1 MTAALG
7 YGLYLLPGV
16 AQLAWVARLG
26 GLRLLSRYPSLALY
40 LLFATLSSWVVL
52 TAHHLYHFDSEAYL
66 WFFVVTQRVGW
77 TLLLCVVLE
86 IYQRMIAGYE
96 GLGRLGRLV
105 MYGAVGA
112 LAVVLT
118 FLLLL
123 DKPDGALGQW
133 RNFWFRQER
142 SVYLGLCVLS
152 VVLAG
157 FGAYF
162 HLHAGKNVVVVF
174 GAFGALFA
182 GQAFVLTLVEQFDGM
197 VGWKDTALPLWHG
210 TCLLWGAAAFS
221 RRGEDLPVKEPLG
234 LAAGAGA
241 EPVLVRRLEG
251 LNRTLLR
258 MLKP

>member
-16 AQLAWVARLG
+16 AQLAWAARLR
-26 GLRLLSRYPSLALY
+26 GLRLLSSYPSLALY
-40 LLFATLSSWVVL
+40 LLFSTLSSWLVL
-52 TAHHLYHFDSEAYL
+52 TAHYLYRGSEAYG
-66 WFFVVTQRVGW
+66 WFFVVTQPVGW

-86 IYQRMIAGYE
+86 IYQRMIRGYE
-96 GLGRLGRLV
+96 GLGRMGRLV

-142 SVYLGLCVLS
+142 SVYLGLCGLS

-162 HLHAGKNVVVVF
+162 HLRVGRNVVVVF
-174 GAFGALFA
+174 SAFGALFV
-182 GQAFVLTLVEQFDGM
+182 GQALVLTFVEHFEGM
-197 VGWKDTALPLWHG
+197 VAWKDTALPLWHG
-210 TCLLWGAAAFS
+210 ACLLWGAAAFS
-221 RRGEDLPVKEPLG
+221 LRGEDRPVKES
-234 LAAGAGA
+234 AALTAAA
-241 EPVLVRRLEG
+241 EPVLVRQLEV
-251 LNRTLLR
+251 LNRVLLR
-258 MLKP
+258 MLRP

>member
-16 AQLAWVARLG
+16 AQLAWAARLR
-26 GLRLLSRYPSLALY
+26 GLRLLSSYPSLALY
-40 LLFATLSSWVVL
+40 LLFSTLSSLLVL
-52 TAHHLYHFDSEAYL
+52 TAHYLYRGSEAYG
-66 WFFVVTQRVGW
+66 WFFVVTQPVGW

-86 IYQRMIAGYE
+86 IYQRMIRGYE
-96 GLGRLGRLV
+96 GLDRMGRLV

-142 SVYLGLCVLS
+142 SVYLGLCGLS

-162 HLHAGKNVVVVF
+162 HLRVGRTTHNPPEALRPSRHRVENPCVGIGF
-174 GAFGALFA
+174 RFGALGRPGPVA
-182 GQAFVLTLVEQFDGM
+182 GRN
-197 VGWKDTALPLWHG
+197 
-210 TCLLWGAAAFS
+210 LLNPFPGR
-221 RRGEDLPVKEPLG
+221 RRGAP
-234 LAAGAGA
+234 
-241 EPVLVRRLEG
+241 
-251 LNRTLLR
+251 
-258 MLKP
+258 

>member
-7 YGLYLLPGV
+7 YGLYLLPAV
-16 AQLAWVARLG
+16 AQLAWAARLG

-52 TAHHLYHFDSEAYL
+52 TAHYLYHFDSEMYL
-66 WFFVVTQRVGW
+66 WFFVVTQPVGW

-86 IYQRMIAGYE
+86 IYQRMIQGYE

-112 LAVVLT
+112 LAVVLMV
-118 FLLLL
+118 LLLL

-142 SVYLGLCVLS
+142 SVYVGLCVLS

-157 FGAYF
+157 FGSYF
-162 HLHAGKNVVVVF
+162 HLRVGKNVVVVF

-182 GQAFVLTLVEQFDGM
+182 GQALVLTFAEHFDGM
-197 VGWKDTALPLWHG
+197 VAWKDIALPLLHG

-221 RRGEDLPVKEPLG
+221 LRGEDVPTKESAALP
-234 LAAGAGA
+234 AGAEA
-241 EPVLVRRLEG
+241 EPVLARRLEG
-251 LNRTLLR
+251 LNRALLR
-258 MLKP
+258 MLRP